1 MITEKLA
8 INRKVLRA
16 LMDRMYEERWPM
28 GIDMGLPFRNE
39 NGDTMCDITV
49 YYADDFPLGEKI
61 SETINQVF
69 NLKEE
74 NYDSTRTN

>member
-28 GIDMGLPFRNE
+28 GIDMGLTFRTE

-61 SETINQVF
+61 SEIINQVF
-69 NLKEE
+69 NLNE
-74 NYDSTRTN
+74 

>member
-16 LMDRMYEERWPM
+16 LMERMYEERWPM
-28 GIDMGLPFRNE
+28 GIDMGLPFRTE

-49 YYADDFPLGEKI
+49 CYADDFPLGEKI
-61 SETINQVF
+61 SEIIDQVF
-69 NLKEE
+69 NLYE
-74 NYDSTRTN
+74 